1 MKVKDMTIFQRVVK
15 GVQQIEYK
23 PQDKATSINADKD
36 IKICKFCDR
45 IFEVFTAYARIFACE
60 FYHDFPRYG
69 KGKCEC
75 PYCRMKKGEKTFYY
89 WDRGNKKEIEMKY
102 FQTMYKTK

>member
-1 MKVKDMTIFQRVVK
+1 MDIFQRITY
-15 GVQQIEYK
+15 GVLHDEYK
-23 PQDKATSINADKD
+23 PLDRATAINADKD

-45 IFEVFTAYARIFACE
+45 VFEVFTAYARIFACE

-75 PYCRMKKGEKTFYY
+75 PYCRIKQNKTTFYY
-89 WDRGNKKEIEMKY
+89 WDRGKRKEIEIKY
-102 FQTMYKTK
+102 FQTTLKQKA